1 MDSDKSEN
9 KKRSEAACAHG
20 ANEMPEVLDKQ
31 TEAIALQTRNPES
44 HTQKT
49 KLVPLGKR
57 PRGACKKPIVVS
69 RDCDDAN
76 LR

>member
-1 MDSDKSEN
+1 MDNKSES
-9 KKRSEAACAHG
+9 KKRYEAACALG

-31 TEAIALQTRNPES
+31 TRATDLQTRNPES
-44 HTQKT
+44 QPQKA
-49 KLVPLGKR
+49 KLVPLGKPCR
-57 PRGACKKPIVVS
+57 RKKPIVVL